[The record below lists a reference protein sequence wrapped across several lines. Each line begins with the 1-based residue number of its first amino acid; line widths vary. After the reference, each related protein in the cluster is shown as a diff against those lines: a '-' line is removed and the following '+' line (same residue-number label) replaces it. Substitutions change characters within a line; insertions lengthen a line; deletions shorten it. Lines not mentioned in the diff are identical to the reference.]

1 MLDIEEM
8 VDNLKSSNQNKSFNK
23 KDTIIQFLN
32 FISDNNPTTQKKF
45 QHYFKLAIKKYKMV
59 PSKATLIYHY
69 RKYCDKKNNME
80 QWLIRKLG
88 KSTSGVNVITVLTS
102 PYPKYTKDNRVVQQ
116 AFSCGNNC
124 AYCPKE
130 LKKTM
135 NMTIIDIDTKHV
147 FYENKQYCCI
157 QLRSDKDID
166 EFRVISWIVIKEK
179 PISVFKLDRFD
190 IQSKTL
196 WIYIHLQH
204 KTSITKGMMIQCVKN
219 EQPRSYISSEP
230 AVQRANRYNF
240 SAEGQFFDRA
250 FALKNCGH
258 RVDKIELLILGGTWS
273 HYPREYQIEFIRDI
287 YFSANQFYSSYK
299 RDKQTLQEEINI
311 NQNQSQCKIIGITIE
326 TRPDCITLSEI
337 KHLRKLSCTRVQ
349 LGIQHIDDDV
359 LFRIQRKCY
368 YKHSKKAIYLLK
380 QNGFKIDI
388 HLMPDLPSSSYSKD
402 KEMFQSLLG
411 IKKITTIKPNYTRY
425 IMTNR
430 DIQADQWK
438 IYPTSVTKWT
448 QLFEWHKNKQ
458 YISYANQVDPVTH
471 NTLLEELLL
480 QVKQDMLP
488 WIRLN
493 RIIRDIPSHEIHGGN
508 NMPSLRQIL
517 QKKLKEK
524 GYTCRCIRCREIKNN
539 HFSMKNAELK
549 IRQYEASQG
558 TEYFISLEMKD
569 NDYIL
574 GFLRLRFNHQ
584 NKALISHH
592 LQDAGLIRELHVYG
606 SLITHDNQQSTL
618 SSSSQHKGIGTLLLQ
633 KAEQITREHKFSKIA
648 IISGVGVR
656 NYYKK
661 RGYNEQD
668 TYMIKSLTS
677 RDHRLL
683 FYHIYIFLFYIMC
696 VSLLKLIIYN
706 LFLK

>member
-1 MLDIEEM
+1 MFEIEDL
-8 VDNLKSSNQNKSFNK
+8 VNDLKSSNLNKLFKK
-23 KDTIIQFLN
+23 KDTIIQFLK
-32 FISDNNPTTQKKF
+32 FICEKNPTTQKEF
-45 QHYFKLAIKKYKMV
+45 QNYYRLAMKTFKIV

-69 RKYCDKKNNME
+69 RKYFEKKNNIE
-80 QWLIRKLG
+80 PWLVRKLG
-88 KSTSGVNVITVLTS
+88 KSSSGVNVITVLTS
-102 PYPKYTKDNRVVQQ
+102 PYPVYKKNNKIVRQ

-130 LKKTM
+130 PKK
-135 NMTIIDIDTKHV
+135 IIDMIVVNYQQKHV
-147 FYENKQYCCI
+147 YYENKKYCYI
-157 QLRSDKDID
+157 QLQSNKDID
-166 EFRVISWIVIKEK
+166 ELRVISWIVIKDK
-179 PISVFKLDRFD
+179 SIPVFKLDKID
-190 IQSKTL
+190 IKLKTL
-196 WIYIHLQH
+196 CIYIPIKF
-204 KTSITKGMMIQCVKN
+204 KTLIVKGMIIQCIKN

-258 RVDKIELLILGGTWS
+258 LVDKIELLILGGTWS
-273 HYPREYQIEFIRDI
+273 HYPKEYQIEFIRDI
-287 YFSANQFYSSYK
+287 YFSANQFYLSRSRQK
-299 RDKQTLQEEINI
+299 KTLQEEINI
-311 NQNQSQCKIIGITIE
+311 NQNKSQCKIIGITIE

-337 KHLRKLSCTRVQ
+337 KHLRELSCTRVQ

-388 HLMPDLPSSSYSKD
+388 HLMPDLPSSSYKKD
-402 KEMFQSLLG
+402 KLMFQSLLG
-411 IKKITTIKPNYTRY
+411 YQSQIKIKQNHIQYKMINP
-425 IMTNR
+425 

-448 QLFEWHKNKQ
+448 RLFEWHKMGIYK
-458 YISYANQVDPVTH
+458 SYANQIDLITH
-471 NTLLEELLL
+471 NTLMEELLL
-480 QVKQDMLP
+480 QVKQNMLP

-524 GYTCRCIRCREIKNN
+524 GHVCRCIRCREIKTNN
-539 HFSMKNAELK
+539 FSIKDAMIK
-549 IRQYEASQG
+549 IRQYNASHG
-558 TEYFISLEMKD
+558 TEYFISFEHKL
-569 NDYIL
+569 NNRIF

-584 NKALISHH
+584 SKSIIYHSLHDSAIV
-592 LQDAGLIRELHVYG
+592 RELHVYG
-606 SLITHDNQQSTL
+606 CLITHDNKQL
-618 SSSSQHKGIGTLLLQ
+618 KLSSSQHKGIGTLLLQ
-633 KAEQITREHKFSKIA
+633 KAEEITQKHKLSKIA

-661 RGYNEQD
+661 RGYHLQD
-668 TYMIKSLTS
+668 TYMIKSLS
-677 RDHRLL
+677 RENIKLK
-683 FYHIYIFLFYIMC
+683 YYIFLIVFCI
-696 VSLLKLIIYN
+696 LLKLIYLNI
-706 LFLK
+706 FLK